1 MPVSADVQEGNAK
14 PRSRAYIERMNP
26 AYVDRIADWIIR
38 RGLEGMAEADLLRAF
53 CEKCGTAGLQIDRA
67 LMFIDTLHPVHEG
80 TIFRW
85 RSDGL
90 EEEAVHAYGRS
101 DVGEAA
107 QSWQRSPFNH
117 LLQTGKEE
125 LRRRIGFGDEADF
138 AIIKEM
144 KELGHTDYVVFV
156 HRFKDDGTIGEMD
169 SFYSGWS
176 TRHAAGFSE
185 EGLAAMRRL
194 VPTLGLA
201 IKSAALARI
210 AGTLVEVYL
219 GRDAGQRVL
228 EGKIRRG
235 IADRIDAVLW
245 FSDLRDYT
253 TISDRAR
260 PGELIPLLNDYAD
273 AVLTAIQKSGGDVL
287 KLIGDGTLAIFRDDD
302 QAKACARALMAEAEM
317 RRAIHELNERRL
329 AAEQPVTSV
338 YLGLHIGEVFYGNVG
353 SVDRL
358 DFTVVGPA
366 VNEASRI
373 ASMCRSVDRPVLIS
387 SDFAAS
393 LPAAKREKLVS
404 VGRFALRGV
413 GRAQE
418 LFTLDPA
425 II

>member
-1 MPVSADVQEGNAK
+1 
-14 PRSRAYIERMNP
+14 
-26 AYVDRIADWIIR
+26 
-38 RGLEGMAEADLLRAF
+38 
-53 CEKCGTAGLQIDRA
+53 
-67 LMFIDTLHPVHEG
+67 VHEG

-85 RSDGL
+85 RSDGQ

-101 DVGEAA
+101 DVGEGAEA
-107 QSWQRSPFNH
+107 WQRSPFNQ

-125 LRRRIGFGDEADF
+125 LRRRIGFGDDADF

-156 HRFKDDGTIGEMD
+156 HRFKEDGTIGEMD
-169 SFYSGWS
+169 SVYSGWS
-176 TRHAAGFSE
+176 TRHPAGFSDD
-185 EGLAAMRRL
+185 GLAAMRRL

-201 IKSAALARI
+201 IKSAALART
-210 AGTLVEVYL
+210 AATLVEVYL
-219 GRDAGQRVL
+219 GRDAGRRVL

-235 IADRIDAVLW
+235 IADRIEAVLW

-260 PGELIPLLNDYAD
+260 PGEIIPLLNDYAE
-273 AVLTAIQKSGGDVL
+273 AVVTAIQKSGGDVL
-287 KLIGDGTLAIFRDDD
+287 KLMGDGTLAIFHDDD
-302 QAKACARALMAEAEM
+302 QAKACARAMLAEAEM
-317 RRAIHELNERRL
+317 RRTVHELNERRR
-329 AAEQPVTSV
+329 AAERPVTSV

-366 VNEASRI
+366 VNETSRI
-373 ASMCRSVDRPVLIS
+373 AAMCRSVDQPVLIS
-387 SDFAAS
+387 SAFAEA
-393 LPAAKREKLVS
+393 LPAVKRERLVS

-418 LFTLDPA
+418 LFTLDPGL
-425 II
+425 I